1 MFRTTSLRGR
11 FVLGTIFLI
20 SVGLLLTGVMVSSLM
35 RAYINGGF
43 HDEMQIHIEELAAL
57 AAIDKNGQPYL
68 MRRLSDPRFIPDNS
82 GFYWEVERKG
92 FTSIK
97 SPSLGSGE
105 LSGKLAKKTGQSW
118 AILNNP
124 TGEMLEYG
132 MLRYPEK
139 DKPPLRLSI
148 ATDIRLIEQVLSD
161 FNWPLIYALAGFA
174 AAMTVL
180 GSIQIAYSLKPLH
193 RMKTAIADIRSGKSA
208 HMVGVYP
215 SEFSPLV
222 SDLNQLLDANSEMI
236 RSARVQAGN
245 LAHGLRTPL
254 AIMMDEAQEIE
265 RRGDKES
272 ADTLLNSCQQMLR
285 YVEYYTARARTAAL
299 ARIPGQSTS
308 LRGTMVPV
316 VTAMRRL
323 HKGREV
329 SICLGDFPDVM
340 MPCDE
345 VDLEEMTSN
354 LIDNACKWAKSR
366 VMVSWE
372 EDQQWLLIF
381 VDDDGAGLPPDEY
394 DRVFRSGRK
403 AGHSDAGDR
412 IRPIDCAGFGG
423 ALPRACQA
431 IEIAARRI
439 AERVGAAQDISR
451 TASLIA

>member
-1 MFRTTSLRGR
+1 MFRTSSLRGR
-11 FVLGTIFLI
+11 FILGTILLI
-20 SVGLLLTGVMVSSLM
+20 SVGLLLTGVLVSSLM
-35 RAYINGGF
+35 HTYINEGF
-43 HDEMQIHIEELAAL
+43 HEEMQIHIEELAAL
-57 AAIDKNGQPYL
+57 AAVDKDGQPYL
-68 MRRLSDPRFIPDNS
+68 MRRLSDPRFIPANS
-82 GFYWEVERKG
+82 GFYWEIERDG
-92 FTSIK
+92 FASIK
-97 SPSLGSGE
+97 SPSLGSDE

-118 AILNNP
+118 AILDGP
-124 TGEMLEYG
+124 TGQMLEYG

-148 ATDIRLIEQVLSD
+148 ATDTRLIEQVLSG

-180 GSIQIAYSLKPLH
+180 GSIQIAYSLKPLQ
-193 RMKTAIADIRSGKSA
+193 RMKTAVADIRSGKSS
-208 HMVGVYP
+208 HMLGAYP

-265 RRGDKES
+265 RRGDKQS
-272 ADTLLNSCQQMLR
+272 ADTLLNGCQQMLR

-299 ARIPGQSTS
+299 VRMPGQSTS
-308 LRGTMVPV
+308 LRGVMVPV

-323 HKGREV
+323 HKGRDI
-329 SICLGDFPDVM
+329 SICLGDFPDVI

-372 EDQQWLLIF
+372 DDKQWLLIF
-381 VDDDGAGLPPDEY
+381 VDDDGAGLPPGEY
-394 DRVFRSGRK
+394 DRVFEVGERLDIATPGTGLGLSIVRDLAVLYQGRVK
-403 AGHSDAGDR
+403 LSKS
-412 IRPIDCAGFGG
+412 PLGG
-423 ALPRACQA
+423 LRGELALPK
-431 IEIAARRI
+431 
-439 AERVGAAQDISR
+439 
-451 TASLIA
+451 TYLNAS